1 MICQCMTLRNA
12 SVSVPPQTIDD
23 GATQHAAP
31 ADTAANA
38 PGHVPALDGVRG
50 IAILLVLLYHFV
62 TSLEVLGLSSPY
74 LLPFHLGWCGVDV
87 FFALSGFLITGILL
101 DTKNAPHYFKSFYVR
116 RLLRIFPLYYLAIFV
131 VLLLRMALP
140 QAGVWGI
147 YDSSWA
153 PGSLLW
159 PTLLLQNAANL
170 RHGVDPTG
178 VLTHYWSLAV
188 EEHFYLV
195 WPLLV
200 WLLPRRWI
208 LAVALTTA
216 FASVAARA
224 LLFHHVTDIFTIFDL
239 TPLRMDG
246 LAIGAIAAVELRAR
260 GARALAKPAML
271 LLAIALAMLAI
282 LFLLRRTPVQN
293 DHAVWLFCYPLVAV
307 CTAAVL
313 LLGSAGGRIALL
325 LSAAPLRWFGKY
337 SFGLYVWHPVIGML
351 LFHSR
356 VAVFPKDGGTFLY
369 LAIAA
374 AILILDLAVAWVS
387 FHLWEKPFLNLKRFF
402 PADAEEREPSWKTAP
417 QPVGDATS

>member
-1 MICQCMTLRNA
+1 M
-12 SVSVPPQTIDD
+12 SPQTIDD
-23 GATQHAAP
+23 AAPRLEVTRGAAAHTQH
-31 ADTAANA
+31 
-38 PGHVPALDGVRG
+38 HVPALDGVRG
-50 IAILLVLLYHFV
+50 IAIILVLLYHFV

-74 LLPFHLGWCGVDV
+74 LILFHFGWCGVDV
-87 FFALSGFLITGILL
+87 FFTLSGFLITGILL

-116 RLLRIFPLYYLAIFV
+116 RILRIFPLYYLTIFA
-131 VLLLRMALP
+131 VLLLRTALP

-147 YDSSWA
+147 YDTPWA
-153 PGSLLW
+153 PGSLWW
-159 PTLLLQNAANL
+159 PTLLLQNVANI

-208 LAVALTTA
+208 LAVALTAA
-216 FASVAARA
+216 FSSLAIRA

-260 GARALAKPAML
+260 GAAALARPAL
-271 LLAIALAMLAI
+271 LLLITTMAMLAI
-282 LFLLRRTPVQN
+282 LFLLRRTPLQN

-307 CTAAVL
+307 CTAAIL
-313 LLGSAGGRIALL
+313 LLGSAGGRIARM

-337 SFGLYVWHPVIGML
+337 SYGLYVWHPVIGML

-356 VAVFPKDGGTFLY
+356 VAVFPEGGGTALY

-374 AILILDLAVAWVS
+374 AILILDLTVAWVS
-387 FHLWEKPFLNLKRFF
+387 FHLWEKRFLDLKRYF
-402 PADAEEREPSWKTAP
+402 PAATHQTKPFWKTAAR
-417 QPVGDATS
+417 PVEDVSS